1 MAVWKIDTPIPYSPS
16 SGETN
21 AEAWQKQ
28 IEIDQYL
35 INCINR
41 VRVMDASAGSNISD
55 PEAFQFKVNTTDKT
69 LLIRN
74 ASNTGWIICGYLDKD
89 YFGIT
94 PETIYGVKNNGGV
107 NSIEVVTEQP
117 ITGGSNGNIAID
129 TTNKKLYQR
138 INGVW
143 TLLLSLSASDML
155 DYTNLIKNNGGDIG
169 KISIVNTAPS
179 GGANGDIAIDITNK
193 RMYQKNNDTWNLI
206 FSLRA
211 SDLSDYDDLTTQEDV
226 STTAEADKI
235 PRADNTGKLPN
246 NIAGSPDKI
255 AGKKIVS
262 DAMTDGT
269 TPVYRSSA
277 DDGNGAFVF
286 EKTSASSV
294 IDDTQEGISS
304 TYSSSKIQD
313 LLDELKV
320 YIENSGINIL
330 KRNKAYNV
338 GDIAYS
344 TKITS
349 TTHLASK
356 LYLECVE
363 AGTSAVAEP
372 TLANL
377 NINDEI
383 TDGTAKFKVYDV
395 GLQSRPVGN
404 IYQSTVATS
413 PAELFGGTWEE
424 MPAGRVLLAQGQSDW
439 GTNYAAGSTGG
450 EAQHTL
456 SYNEMPLH
464 NHNASTSNAGGH
476 NHTTQVTIGSP
487 QGGSSIHG
495 AINGMT
501 IGAYTTFTSS
511 WNGGHSHVVTVSNA
525 GGGQAHNNMQPYITC
540 YIWKRTA

>member
-1 MAVWKIDTPIPYSPS
+1 MSKWQINNPVLYSPS
-16 SGETN
+16 SGETVST
-21 AEAWQKQ
+21 AWQKQ
-28 IEIDQYL
+28 IAIDTDL
-35 INCINR
+35 MDFINR
-41 VRVMDASAGSNISD
+41 VRTMDASAGSNITDS
-55 PEAFQFKVNTTDKT
+55 EAFQFKVNTTNKT

-74 ASNTGWIICGYLDKD
+74 ATNSAWITCGYLDKE

-94 PETIYGVKNNGGV
+94 PEVIYAVKNNGGV
-107 NSIEVVTEQP
+107 NSIETVTQEP
-117 ITGGSNGNIAID
+117 VGGSNGNIAID
-129 TTNKKLYQR
+129 TENKKLYQR

-169 KISIVNTAPS
+169 KISIVNTAPT

-193 RMYQKNNDTWNLI
+193 RMYQKNSDTWNLI
-206 FSLRA
+206 FSLSA
-211 SDLSDYDDLTTQEDV
+211 SDLSDYDNLITVEDV

-235 PRADNTGKLPN
+235 PRADSTGKLPN
-246 NIAGSPDKI
+246 NIAGSPDKLADKQI
-255 AGKKIVS
+255 IS
-262 DAMTDGT
+262 TDLSDGT
-269 TPVYRSSA
+269 SPVYRNA
-277 DDGNGAFVF
+277 ANGFVF
-286 EKTSASSV
+286 ESVSPGSV
-294 IDDTQEGISS
+294 INDGEESISN

-313 LLDELKV
+313 LLDELRV

-356 LYLECVE
+356 LYLECTE
-363 AGTSAVAEP
+363 AGTSGASEP
-372 TLANL
+372 TLTNV

-413 PAELFGGTWEE
+413 PAELFGGTWEA

-439 GTNYAAGSTGG
+439 GTTYTAGSTGG
-450 EAQHTL
+450 EATHQLTVGEL
-456 SYNEMPLH
+456 PSH
-464 NHNASTSNAGGH
+464 NHSAWTNTAGSH
-476 NHTTQVTIGSP
+476 NHTLHGSGG
-487 QGGSSIHG
+487 QGHGSG
-495 AINGMT
+495 AIS
-501 IGAYTTFTSS
+501 ASS
-511 WNGGHSHVVTVSNA
+511 TQATDQWIISAAMDYSGSHSHSVGIGNTGNS
-525 GGGQAHNNMQPYITC
+525 QSHNNMQPYITC

>member
-1 MAVWKIDTPIPYSPS
+1 MAKWQINNPVVYNPS
-16 SGETN
+16 SGETV
-21 AEAWQKQ
+21 ATAWQKQ
-28 IEIDQYL
+28 ITIDTDL
-35 INCINR
+35 MDCINR
-41 VRVMDASAGSNISD
+41 VRTMDASAGSNISD
-55 PEAFQFKVNTTDKT
+55 AEAFQFKINTTDKT

-74 ASNTGWIICGYLDKD
+74 ASNTGWIVCGYLDKD

-117 ITGGSNGNIAID
+117 LTGGSNGNIAID

-143 TLLLSLSASDML
+143 TLLLSLSATDLL
-155 DYTNLIKNNGGDIG
+155 DYSTLIKNNGGDIG
-169 KISIVNTAPS
+169 QISIVNSAPS
-179 GGANGDIAIDITNK
+179 GGNNGDIAVDITNK
-193 RMYQKNNDTWNLI
+193 RMYQKNNNTWNLI

-211 SDLSDYDDLTTQEDV
+211 SDLSDYDNLITQEDV
-226 STTAEADKI
+226 STTAQADKI
-235 PRADNTGKLPN
+235 PRADSTGKLPN

-262 DAMTDGT
+262 DAMAEGT

-277 DDGNGAFVF
+277 DGGNGGFVF
-286 EKTSASSV
+286 EGVSAGSV
-294 IDDTQEGISS
+294 IDDTQQSIST
-304 TYSSSKIQD
+304 TYSSDKIQN
-313 LLDELKV
+313 LLNELKV
-320 YIENSGINIL
+320 YVENSGINIL

-356 LYLECVE
+356 LYLECIE
-363 AGTSAVAEP
+363 AGTSGASEP
-372 TLANL
+372 TLTNVNL
-377 NINDEI
+377 NDEI
-383 TDGTAKFKVYDV
+383 TDGTAKFKIYDV

-404 IYQSTVATS
+404 IYQSTNATS

-450 EAQHTL
+450 EATHQLTVG
-456 SYNEMPLH
+456 EMPSH
-464 NHNASTSNAGGH
+464 NHSAWTDVQGNHAHTYSYVTGGNISVPYGLGTGNTGSNKYTSTNGNHSH
-476 NHTTQVTIGSP
+476 NVGIGNT
-487 QGGSSIHG
+487 GSS
-495 AINGMT
+495 
-501 IGAYTTFTSS
+501 
-511 WNGGHSHVVTVSNA
+511 
-525 GGGQAHNNMQPYITC
+525 QAHNNMQPYISV
-540 YIWKRTA
+540 YMWKRIA